1 MKTPLLSAVC
11 FGLLTCVPA
20 LHIRAQGTPP
30 PSQATP
36 PPTAASKL
44 DFGDFSSS
52 ALTTKAW
59 GALEAKNYDDAIA
72 YTGKCIDM
80 YKAKAV
86 EMQKALPAPTTDK
99 DQTFAQWALNDV
111 GTAYFIQAKALEA
124 QGKQKDA
131 LESYKF
137 LANNLAYAQCWDTK
151 GWFWKPADAAKERL
165 KALEFDSLK

>member
-1 MKTPLLSAVC
+1 MKTPLFRAACL
-11 FGLLTCVPA
+11 GLLTCAPL
-20 LHIRAQGTPP
+20 LHVRAQTTPP
-30 PSQATP
+30 ASQATP
-36 PPTAASKL
+36 PPTAGSKL

-52 ALTTKAW
+52 ALTSKAW

-72 YTGKCIDM
+72 YTSKCIDM
-80 YKAKAV
+80 FKGKAV
-86 EMQKALPAPTTDK
+86 EMQKALTAPTTDK
-99 DQTFAQWALNDV
+99 EQTFAQWALNDV
-111 GTAYFIQAKALEA
+111 GTSYYIQAKALEA

-137 LANNLAYAQCWDTK
+137 LANNLPYAQCWDTK